1 MIEFYEAASHVSIAA
16 NKNMSNRGWQA
27 CCRMIKRVS
36 FFLMDCVFH
45 DLTIMFQ
52 ILIYIFC
59 ACLDRVLRMVR
70 CCSSQSIRTQFSSA
84 GKGLEMQFS
93 FARLAFEWMQYLWQ
107 TSSYHWYVIFF
118 WAEFKWP
125 LMLIIIF
132 LKLLAGALK
141 MNSNLRE
148 LHLAENKLTPYDA
161 LQLAMLLTGNKS
173 IQLIDLRFVL
183 HANRITNHILQRF
196 LIN

>member
-1 MIEFYEAASHVSIAA
+1 MGSYVDI
-16 NKNMSNRGWQA
+16 N
-27 CCRMIKRVS
+27 
-36 FFLMDCVFH
+36 FF
-45 DLTIMFQ
+45 
-52 ILIYIFC
+52 
-59 ACLDRVLRMVR
+59 
-70 CCSSQSIRTQFSSA
+70 
-84 GKGLEMQFS
+84 
-93 FARLAFEWMQYLWQ
+93 
-107 TSSYHWYVIFF
+107 
-118 WAEFKWP
+118 
-125 LMLIIIF
+125 
-132 LKLLAGALK
+132 KLLAGALK